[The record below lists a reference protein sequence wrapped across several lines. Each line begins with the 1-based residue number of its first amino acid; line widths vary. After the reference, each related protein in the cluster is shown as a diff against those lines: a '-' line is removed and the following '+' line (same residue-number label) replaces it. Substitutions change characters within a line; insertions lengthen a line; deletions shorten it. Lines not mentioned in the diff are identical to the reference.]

1 MKKSTLV
8 MSVLASA
15 IFACTSSLAMAET
28 YNIRVATYAGADH
41 PVSKSVEYFK
51 ENIEKESNGR
61 IKVQHFPNNQL
72 GPEAVVIDQVKRN
85 TVQMAVV
92 GSQIRKDE
100 PNIGLSDA
108 PYLISSWEQA
118 RAVYD
123 EEGKKILSGN
133 YEKNTGVKI
142 AAYFVNGFR
151 EVSANKPLNTLADL
165 ASLKLRIPD
174 NEIHVHL
181 FEALGSNNVMMPL
194 SEVYNALETH
204 MIDGQEN
211 PYSTLLASGLYE
223 VQTDVLETRHMFAIS
238 PVLINGKF
246 YNKLPDDLKNLLDT
260 WIAKTE
266 VYNWDI
272 SEKDDTDAKN
282 ALQAKGLKIH
292 PLTPEMKAEIDKKL
306 VGFYDWYKTIIPD
319 TQKWIDHCKA
329 RENGVKSTSTQTV
342 ADTTSEVA
350 TANVQ

>member
-1 MKKSTLV
+1 MVKLEVSVKEILKMKKSNLV
-8 MSVLASA
+8 MAVLASA
-15 IFACTSSLAMAET
+15 VLACTSSAAFAKT
-28 YNIRVATYAGADH
+28 YTIRVATYAGTDH

-51 ENIEKESNGR
+51 ENIERESNGQ

-72 GPEAVVIDQVKRN
+72 GPEAVVIDQVKRG
-85 TVQMAVV
+85 TVQMAIT

-108 PYLISSWEQA
+108 PYLISSWKQA

-142 AAYFVNGFR
+142 MAYFVNGFR
-151 EVSANKPLNTLADL
+151 EVSANKPINTLEDL

-194 SEVYNALETH
+194 TEVYNALETK

-211 PYSTLLASGLYE
+211 PYSTLLSSGLYE

-238 PVLINGKF
+238 PVLMNGKF
-246 YNKLPDDLKNLLDT
+246 YNKLPDDLKKLVND

-266 VYNWDI
+266 VYNWDL
-272 SEKDDTDAKN
+272 SEKDDDASKKT
-282 ALQAKGLKIH
+282 LQEKGLTIH
-292 PLTPEMKAEIDKKL
+292 PLTDEMRAQIEAKMGD
-306 VGFYDWYKTIIPD
+306 FYKWYETIIPD
-319 TQKWIDHCKA
+319 APKWIEHCKA
-329 RENGVKSTSTQTV
+329 R
-342 ADTTSEVA
+342 ADK
-350 TANVQ
+350 

>member
-1 MKKSTLV
+1 MKKTTILTAA
-8 MSVLASA
+8 LSA
-15 IFACTSSLAMAET
+15 AILSLSSSAAFAKT
-28 YNIRVATYAGADH
+28 YTIRVATYAGTDH

-51 ENIEKESNGR
+51 ENIEKESGGQ

-72 GPEAVVIDQVKRN
+72 GPEAVVIDQVKRG
-85 TVQMAVV
+85 TVQAAIT

-133 YEKNTGVKI
+133 YEQNTGVKI
-142 AAYFVNGFR
+142 MAYLVNGFR
-151 EVSANKPLNTLADL
+151 EISANKPINSLADL
-165 ASLKLRIPD
+165 KNLKLRIPD

-211 PYSTLLASGLYE
+211 PYSTLLNSGFYE
-223 VQTDVLETRHMFAIS
+223 VQTDVLESRHMFAIS
-238 PVLINGKF
+238 PFLVNGKF
-246 YNKLPDDLKNLLDT
+246 FNSLTPELQELVTKWISKTEEYNWQISQEDDLASRK
-260 WIAKTE
+260 
-266 VYNWDI
+266 
-272 SEKDDTDAKN
+272 
-282 ALQAKGLKIH
+282 ALEAKGLTIH
-292 PLTPEMKAEIDKKL
+292 ELTPEIKAQIDEQM
-306 VGFYDWYKTIIPD
+306 VSFYDWYKKLIPD
-319 TQKWIDHCKA
+319 AQKWIDHCNSKLA
-329 RENGVKSTSTQTV
+329 K
-342 ADTTSEVA
+342 
-350 TANVQ
+350 